1 MATTGADKFMISL
14 FAPTTKFTKFT
25 SGSTVSTR
33 QSWVLTRPSSVYRS
47 ITMSMNGCKGDPRE
61 PLEMIKT
68 QTFQPV
74 STPEMAMNLLKSAI
88 TELDF
93 DPPSYNSGIIRLEVP
108 IQQKIEAISWLQ
120 DQNNHLTRCFFS
132 GRSQSI
138 ISPDLV
144 DDEPSS
150 SNGHSTIG
158 TPESKLVSVAGVGTA
173 VFFQQSNPFSLDD
186 WRCIRRF
193 LSEDSPL
200 IRAYGALRFDPTTSV
215 SSEWKGFGSFYFM
228 VPLVEFD
235 ELEGSSMLAV
245 NIAWDNTLS
254 WTWEDAINA
263 LRPEFRQ
270 ISSVVTK
277 LRKEVPK
284 TVILSSNHV
293 PSKSSWDD
301 AVGKALETIIGSKS
315 ELVKVVLARSSRVV
329 TKSDIDP
336 LEWLAH
342 LQVEGQDAYQFCIQ
356 PPNAPAFIGNTPEQ
370 LFHRKRLNVSSEA
383 LAATRGRGETKSLD
397 RQMENDLLQSPKDH
411 LEFTI
416 VRENIRGKLEDTC
429 NMVLVEPLKTVRKLP
444 RVQHLYAKL
453 SGRLRN
459 EDDEF
464 RVLSSLHPTPAVC
477 GFPTEVARQFIA
489 ETEMFDRGMYAG
501 PVGWFGGKETEFA
514 VGIRSA
520 LVEKGLGALIY
531 AGAGIVN
538 GTKSSSE
545 WEELE
550 LKTSQFTKLIEGE
563 KSLSL
568 SRCEEMDNIV
578 TTTN

>member
-1 MATTGADKFMISL
+1 MATTGAADKFM
-14 FAPTTKFTKFT
+14 FAPTTKFT
-25 SGSTVSTR
+25 SNSTVSTR
-33 QSWVLTRPSSVYRS
+33 QSWVLTRQSSVYRS
-47 ITMSMNGCKGDPRE
+47 ITMSMNGCKGDPMK
-61 PLEMIKT
+61 PLEIIKT
-68 QTFQPV
+68 ETFQQV

-88 TELDF
+88 TELDL

-120 DQNNHLTRCFFS
+120 DQSNHFTRCFFS

-138 ISPDLV
+138 LSPDLLV
-144 DDEPSS
+144 HDDEPSS
-150 SNGHSTIG
+150 SNEQHTTIA
-158 TPESKLVSVAGVGTA
+158 TSKSKLVSVAGVGTA

-193 LSEDSPL
+193 LCEDSPL
-200 IRAYGALRFDPTTSV
+200 IRAYGALRFDPRTSV
-215 SSEWKGFGSFYFM
+215 SSEWKGFRSFYFM

-235 ELEGSSMLAV
+235 ELEGSCMLAV

-254 WTWEDAINA
+254 WTWEDAINT
-263 LRPEFRQ
+263 LRPKLCQ
-270 ISSVVTK
+270 MSSVVTK

-301 AVGKALETIIGSKS
+301 GVGKALEMINGSKS

-342 LQVEGQDAYQFCIQ
+342 LQVQGQDAYQFCIQ

-370 LFHRKRLNVSSEA
+370 LFHRKHLNVSSEA
-383 LAATRGRGETKSLD
+383 LAATRGRGETKLVD

-416 VRENIRGKLEDTC
+416 VRENIRGKLEDIC
-429 NMVLVEPLKTVRKLP
+429 NMVLVEPSKTVRKLP

-464 RVLSSLHPTPAVC
+464 RVLTSLHPTPAVC

-538 GTKSSSE
+538 GTKPSSE

-550 LKTSQFTKLIEGE
+550 LKTSQITQPVLVYSDKAF
-563 KSLSL
+563 
-568 SRCEEMDNIV
+568 V
-578 TTTN
+578 